1 MGLLRF
7 LFIHVLIVS
16 SLDDRLTKLE
26 AHYYSKFSQTLDTPE
41 TPNKTEPP
49 LALIKSPPVPA
60 LKRKMDAAMEWEKSM
75 MSGEMSLTSIEE
87 AEANE
92 EEEEIRQNGMQ
103 NIKGKEPKQVY
114 SWRKQ
119 TTNEAFVVIEL
130 GERVSDQQAQID
142 QMKQQMS
149 QQSEQSRPYF

>member
-1 MGLLRF
+1 
-7 LFIHVLIVS
+7 
-16 SLDDRLTKLE
+16 
-26 AHYYSKFSQTLDTPE
+26 
-41 TPNKTEPP
+41 
-49 LALIKSPPVPA
+49 
-60 LKRKMDAAMEWEKSM
+60 MEWEKSM
-75 MSGEMSLTSIEE
+75 MSGEMSFTSIEE

-92 EEEEIRQNGMQ
+92 EDEEIRQNGMQ

-142 QMKQQMS
+142 QMRQQMS
-149 QQSEQSRPYF
+149 QQSEQSRPYFQCSWHICLLTMNSCYQFPSLWLA